1 MLADFPLLA
10 TPHSFEV
17 VDIGKLKL
25 QFAASSGQ
33 DREEWVDK
41 LESIVQKYFE
51 KFFTVKAAQTSTTD
65 VHQAAAD
72 QQREMEASS
81 STAGSTLPCRFYDRT
96 VSIEVFPDMT
106 FADLLEEIARAF
118 GIENVAAVRVWYKNR
133 AMENIPIN
141 TDNDVQAFLP
151 FISRLYARLE

>member
-1 MLADFPLLA
+1 M
-10 TPHSFEV
+10 

-72 QQREMEASS
+72 QEREMEASS
-81 STAGSTLPCRFYDRT
+81 STAASTLPCRFYDRT
-96 VSIEVFPDMT
+96 VPIEVFSDMT